1 MTDNLKILR
10 KNLSGV
16 NMSLNGAMKIDLRS
30 DIHDKVSDIKNKVE
44 ELIEEINEI
53 VDKENYKYYKFHII
67 INGSEHGYLYFY
79 TDADINA
86 FEDTDEF
93 IEFIKNNDIIDRYYI
108 SYLYTIE
115 VITESEYKA
124 IYEEYFM
131 NHPENILMRPNKS
144 LYKFSVS
151 IIKVIRASNDFREVK
166 D

>member
-16 NMSLNGAMKIDLRS
+16 NMSLNGAMTIDLRS
-30 DIHDKVSDIKNKVE
+30 DIHDRVSDIKNKVE

-53 VDKENYKYYKFHII
+53 VDKANYQYYKFHI

-79 TDADINA
+79 ADTDIDA
-86 FEDTDEF
+86 FDDTDEF
-93 IEFIKNNDIIDRYYI
+93 IEFIENSNIIDRYYI
-108 SYLYTIE
+108 DNLNTIE
-115 VITESEYKA
+115 IISESEYSS
-124 IYEEYFM
+124 I
-131 NHPENILMRPNKS
+131 ISSDSSDIRPLPNGVF
-144 LYKFSVS
+144 YKYCAR